1 MNAPIIHNGL
11 WSLDLRLSA
20 FGVCEIGRDWRLT
33 VGAMDAVVCHF
44 VLRGNGFVETEGER
58 TPIGPGT
65 IIIVPPN
72 CPKHITGEGTVRH
85 QVPAQESC
93 SLYSENLMAFQAC
106 DGPFDLLLGCASLSS
121 AYTGHR
127 ALLERLREP
136 LIAHVDGDER
146 FRASFDALHR
156 ELSHPDV
163 GTAMV
168 SDCLMKQMLIWYLRQ
183 SLAGFADASPLS
195 GTWGDPR
202 LLPAMRA
209 IVSHPEQPHSVAS
222 LAALSGM
229 SRSSFAAHFAEEH
242 KATPMEFVQQVR
254 MQSAARLLQT
264 TRLPIKCLASAVGY
278 ASRSQFSR
286 AFKHAYGIDPSSYR
300 LNSTGPSPD

>member
-1 MNAPIIHNGL
+1 MNVPVRQNGL
-11 WSLDLRLSA
+11 WSLDLQLSA

-33 VGAMDAVVCHF
+33 VGAIDAVVCHF
-44 VLRGNGFVETEGER
+44 VLRGSGFIESDGER
-58 TPIGPGT
+58 RPIGPGT
-65 IIIVPPN
+65 IILVPPN
-72 CPKHITGEGTVRH
+72 SPKHITGDGTIRH

-93 SLYSENLMAFQAC
+93 SLYSENLMAFHAS
-106 DGPFDLLLGCASLSS
+106 DGAPDLLRGCASLSS

-127 ALLERLREP
+127 AILEQLREP
-136 LIAHVDGDER
+136 LIACVESDQR
-146 FRASFDALHR
+146 FTASFDALYQ
-156 ELSHPDV
+156 ELSRPDV

-168 SDCLMKQMLIWYLRQ
+168 ADCLMKQILIWYLRE
-183 SLAGFADASPLS
+183 SFTGFTDASPLS

-202 LLPAMRA
+202 LLTAVRA

-222 LAALSGM
+222 LAALAGM
-229 SRSSFAAHFAEEH
+229 SRSSFAARFADEH

-254 MQSAARLLQT
+254 MQSAARLLRT

-286 AFKHAYGIDPSSYR
+286 AFKHAYGTDPSSYR
-300 LNSTGPSPD
+300 LNAIASVAA